1 MKYLKIFEE
10 YSDDI
15 ITEIQNFSNDYL
27 AYLIDK
33 GVKVIAKREISQK
46 IQTEITYPGQVKV
59 IDSCHIF
66 IGNLNTSI
74 GSYINFDHKANTIG
88 LKWSDIKDDII
99 PFITILKNKYNVRE
113 IIRIR
118 QLNNYPSFNNSKEL
132 TYNTPLEDIIEDK
145 LEDIDNIYYI
155 RITIDIK

>member
-1 MKYLKIFEE
+1 MKWIKIFEE
-10 YSDDI
+10 YDNDI
-15 ITEIQNFSNDYL
+15 EIQNFSNDYL

-33 GVKVIAKREISQK
+33 GVKVIVRREI
-46 IQTEITYPGQVKV
+46 GGN
-59 IDSCHIF
+59 CRIF
-66 IGNLNTSI
+66 IGNLNNSI

-99 PFITILKNKYNVRE
+99 PFISILKDKYNVNNN
-113 IIRIR
+113 IRIR

-132 TYNTPLEDIIEDK
+132 TYNITLEDIIEDK
-145 LEDIDNIYYI
+145 IEDIDNIYYI